1 MAQLDLTTALAR
13 LLSDASL
20 REAYRQDRRG
30 TAAHLAV
37 RAADRSSFLSLDPD
51 LLDRQADTLLNKR
64 LHEVRRLLPDTFT
77 RVGAEAP
84 SLFRTYAQ
92 TRWPVGHMR
101 HVDDAVAF
109 CRHLMATGTGKV
121 NRAELNRMRF
131 VLRRQ
136 RLAVHLVPDLMR
148 VGHPRPGVQLL
159 YCPRGQSPRQFVLTL
174 DILSGVRRMLAV
186 PNMWKKRCRRR
197 PRKGHA
203 SGASRESPSPAVE
216 G

>member
-1 MAQLDLTTALAR
+1 MAELDLTTALAR

-30 TAAHLAV
+30 TAARLAV
-37 RAADRSSFLSLDPD
+37 RPADRSGFLSLDPS

-84 SLFRTYAQ
+84 SLFRAYAQ

-109 CRHLMATGTGKV
+109 CRHLLANGTGKV
-121 NRAELNRMRF
+121 NRAELNRLRF

-136 RLAVHLVPDLMR
+136 RLAVHLVPDLITAGR
-148 VGHPRPGVQLL
+148 PRPGVQLL
-159 YCPRGQSPRQFVLTL
+159 YRPRGQSPRQFVLTL
-174 DILSGVRRMLAV
+174 DLRSGVRRVLAV
-186 PNMWKKRCRRR
+186 RNMWKKGWRRLAKR
-197 PRKGHA
+197 L
-203 SGASRESPSPAVE
+203 PAYARGRDE
-216 G
+216 

>member
-30 TAAHLAV
+30 TAARLAV
-37 RAADRSSFLSLDPD
+37 RAADRSGFLSLDPG

-64 LHEVRRLLPDTFT
+64 LHEVRRLLPETFT
-77 RVGAEAP
+77 RMGAEAP

-101 HVDDAVAF
+101 HLDDAVAF
-109 CRHLMATGTGKV
+109 CRHLIANGTGKV

-136 RLAVHLVPDLMR
+136 HLAVHLVPDLMMA
-148 VGHPRPGVQLL
+148 GHPRPGVQLL
-159 YCPRGQSPRQFVLTL
+159 YCPRGQSPRQFVLAL
-174 DILSGVRRMLAV
+174 GILSGLRRVLAV
-186 PNMWKKRCRRR
+186 SNMWTKLWRRLAKRLTASFRRTR
-197 PRKGHA
+197 A
-203 SGASRESPSPAVE
+203 Q
-216 G
+216 